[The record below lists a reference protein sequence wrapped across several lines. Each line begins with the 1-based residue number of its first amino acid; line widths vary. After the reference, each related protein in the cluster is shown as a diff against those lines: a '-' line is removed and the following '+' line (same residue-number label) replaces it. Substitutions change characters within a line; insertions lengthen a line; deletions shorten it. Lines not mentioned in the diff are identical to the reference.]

1 VRVRVQRRAV
11 SDYVEIREWLA
22 LASVPAAQ
30 RFEARVSA
38 ALDRLEAFPE
48 SGTRYL
54 AGTRRMVVPNTT
66 YAIIYSIK
74 ANDVVVRNIA
84 HTSRKPGYWLERS

>member
-1 VRVRVQRRAV
+1 
-11 SDYVEIREWLA
+11 
-22 LASVPAAQ
+22 
-30 RFEARVSA
+30 
-38 ALDRLEAFPE
+38 
-48 SGTRYL
+48 
-54 AGTRRMVVPNTT
+54 MVVPNTA